1 MPANEQ
7 HRLEAMMFGLP
18 GSSEGDGGGEG
29 SGGEGAGEGGDEGG
43 DSDSGQGAPLSRLG
57 PSKDGS
63 HSGGREYLK

>member
-43 DSDSGQGAPLSRLG
+43 DSDSGQGAPL
-57 PSKDGS
+57 
-63 HSGGREYLK
+63 